1 MAALLSAEDVK
12 FSSPEREG
20 GGRGVASS
28 PIRVLLA
35 SASGRFPMF
44 FCASETNRN
53 EAQNWG
59 LVKKG
64 ASSATILHI

>member
-20 GGRGVASS
+20 GGRGVASK

-53 EAQNWG
+53 EAQN
-59 LVKKG
+59 
-64 ASSATILHI
+64 